1 MDERRKHPRFKCLLP
16 AEVLKA
22 GAKKGFIERI
32 SVHDMSAEGLRL
44 VVNFTKP
51 DRGSDME
58 LKLYV
63 PEKSL
68 LTFLSGEIAWSKF
81 SDSKMEAGIRIK
93 EIDKRIKEE
102 ILNWLFPGWRD
113 KGGF

>member
-1 MDERRKHPRFKCLLP
+1 MEERRKFPRFKCLLP

-22 GAKKGFIERI
+22 GSKTGFIDRI

-44 VVNFTKP
+44 VVNFNKP
-51 DRGSDME
+51 DPGSEME

-68 LTFLSGEIAWSKF
+68 LTFLSAEIAWSKF
-81 SDSKMEAGIRIK
+81 SDSKLETGLRIK
-93 EIDKRIKEE
+93 EIDKKIKEE

-113 KGGF
+113 KGEF